1 MEQGLQR
8 RVQVTRVAQVNHARS
23 RGSGTLVADAD
34 FRGMAEG
41 DLEKRHTVIVLVTQ
55 SFLYLPPVTGKSVPS
70 NERLYCKCLGVAS
83 EL

>member
-8 RVQVTRVAQVNHARS
+8 RVQVTRVAQVDHARS

-41 DLEKRHTVIVLVTQ
+41 DLKRKRHTVTVLVT
-55 SFLYLPPVTGKSVPS
+55 
-70 NERLYCKCLGVAS
+70 
-83 EL
+83 